1 MQYPC
6 MKQNQLVNNRAKL
19 PQLDKVYLQRNQ
31 QIISYMMLK
40 NWMFSYHNQEEMKDV
55 HIHHYYSV

>member
-1 MQYPC
+1 

-40 NWMFSYHNQEEMKDV
+40 N
-55 HIHHYYSV
+55 